1 LKSQALE
8 GEIIMKM
15 FGARSLAWPTF
26 TVVASLTLVTACGD
40 VDTYKIRNSSWGE
53 SEPYTNWDWTYV
65 QLVRAT
71 TPCDSEVQEELIVLA
86 CADVEFPGEHL
97 AKLKSSCS
105 GGTEAEVTID
115 IIDGRSIIFDFSTV
129 TKAGVFKAAN
139 FNGYVFTE
147 LVDAAPDIVG
157 ATVDRGVSTLELGE
171 DALSVD
177 GHVLHANFEGISFGE
192 ASFLKIDLVFAE
204 PPR

>member
-1 LKSQALE
+1 MTKICGTPSLE
-8 GEIIMKM
+8 
-15 FGARSLAWPTF
+15 R
-26 TVVASLTLVTACGD
+26 TVLTLVAALTLVTACGD
-40 VDTYKIRNSSWGE
+40 AYSYKIRGDTPGA
-53 SEPYTNWDWTYV
+53 SEPRTDWNGTV
-65 QLVRAT
+65 LKLARAT
-71 TPCDSEVQEELIVLA
+71 TPCDLEDAEELILIVCDQVEAPGKDLA
-86 CADVEFPGEHL
+86 N
-97 AKLKSSCS
+97 LKSSCS
-105 GGTEAEVTID
+105 SSREAEVSID
-115 IIDGRSIIFDFSTV
+115 IIEGRSIIFDFSTV

-147 LVDAAPDIVG
+147 LVDAAPEIVG
-157 ATVDRGVSTLELGE
+157 ATVDRSVSTLELGE